1 MPSVSSP
8 STGRVAW
15 LALTAWLLV
24 HFGVRAFLESSQALA
39 PGTRLLLSLSPVPVF
54 AAFLWT
60 FLRAVKAADEL
71 ERRVQLEAL
80 ALAFPLGLLLLTSL
94 SLVQRAVVLNAE
106 DWSFNHVWPMFVVL
120 YLIGLA
126 RARRHYV

>member
-8 STGRVAW
+8 STGRMAW
-15 LALTAWLLV
+15 LVLTMWLLV
-24 HFGVRAFLESSQALA
+24 HFGVRAYLESSQALA

-54 AAFLWT
+54 AAFLWM
-60 FLRAVKAADEL
+60 FLRAVRAADEL

-94 SLVQRAVVLNAE
+94 ALVQRAVVLNAE

>member
-8 STGRVAW
+8 STGRMAW
-15 LALTAWLLV
+15 LVLTMWLLV
-24 HFGVRAFLESSQALA
+24 HFGVRAYLESSQALA

-60 FLRAVKAADEL
+60 FLRAVRAADEL

-94 SLVQRAVVLNAE
+94 ALVQRAVVLNAE

>member
-60 FLRAVKAADEL
+60 FLRAVRAADEL